1 MSTLADETE
10 RSADIMY
17 VCICNAINERAVRS
31 ALDEGAHNAGA
42 VFARN
47 GCAPQCGKCVPEMR
61 GMIRAHSSS
70 RPAAQTAGLQIAAE

>member
-1 MSTLADETE
+1 
-10 RSADIMY
+10 MY

-61 GMIRAHSSS
+61 GMIRAHSAG
-70 RPAAQTAGLQIAAE
+70 RPTGQAVALPIAAE